1 MTLIVPPVRTGAA
14 AVLATAGAPSNE
26 LTVAAGA
33 AVPPVHA
40 DQSQVVGELARAST
54 PESLLRR
61 IEAVLAC
68 RDAIDANVNPL
79 LACESMALALRA
91 G

>member
-1 MTLIVPPVRTGAA
+1 VLDRALVDLAALYRDALVA
-14 AVLATAGAPSNE
+14 AVGS
-26 LTVAAGA
+26 TVE
-33 AVPPVHA
+33 PVHA
-40 DQSQVVGELARAST
+40 DQAATIAELVRTGS

-68 RDAIDANVNPL
+68 RDAIEANVAPL